1 MEPGGTRSL
10 GKTFAGIV
18 RVKFQGCSFPL
29 GGYSGK
35 VAFSQPLTDRLP
47 RRLES
52 GKLRAGTGE
61 GREKSP
67 RE

>member
-35 VAFSQPLTDRLP
+35 VAFSQPLTDWLPQRLD
-47 RRLES
+47 S
-52 GKLRAGTGE
+52 GKLRASTGK
-61 GREKSP
+61 GRENSP